1 MLVLAEIGNYMM
13 DVRVSFNDND
23 SIWFVA
29 RLNCEPKRN
38 NLMKHRRWSCLRC
51 AGNEYET
58 GEIRVAGG
66 FWSRVFDVQNKKYSA
81 VTCERCGFTEFYK
94 CDVST
99 LGNVFDF
106 FTR

>member
-1 MLVLAEIGNYMM
+1 MRHQN
-13 DVRVSFNDND
+13 
-23 SIWFVA
+23 WQ
-29 RLNCEPKRN
+29 C
-38 NLMKHRRWSCLRC
+38 MKCNHD
-51 AGNEYET
+51 EYDT

-66 FWSRVFDVQNKKYSA
+66 FWSKIFDVQAKKYSA

-94 CDVST
+94 GSSST